1 MITVEK
7 PGSPADAIQELMH
20 HGVLGQKWGVRRNR
34 SGPLLS
40 DSQKQTAK
48 KVAIGVGTAAAI
60 AGAAFVAYKFHQDPS
75 KVLSLVR
82 KSSTTISVGK
92 AVVDKMTEQE
102 PTDIIHIARGK
113 SKGYRFQ
120 KKGGVAD
127 PLLALPRAVSDDRA
141 PPGYFERF
149 GTQGEKVAA
158 SFHDPEGRKDFSGR
172 PIFHTV
178 VVPKHMSAG
187 INNVDDVVTHI
198 WPKIKH
204 TYDYT

>member
-1 MITVEK
+1 MIPLEK
-7 PGSPADAIQELMH
+7 PGSPAEILEH
-20 HGVLGQKWGVRRNR
+20 HGVLGMKWGVSKARTNISELNTPRNR
-34 SGPLLS
+34 
-40 DSQKQTAK
+40 KIAK
-48 KVAIGVGTAAAI
+48 RVAIGVGVTAAV
-60 AGAAFVAYKFHQDPS
+60 AGAAFVAYKLHQNPS
-75 KVLSLVR
+75 KVLSLVK

-92 AVVDKMTEQE
+92 AVVDKMTGQE

-127 PLLALPRAVSDDRA
+127 PLLALPRAVSDDKA

-158 SFHDPEGRKDFSGR
+158 SFNDPEGRKDFSGR

-178 VVPKHMSAG
+178 VVPKHLSAG